1 MTTEMNLLL
10 QALNA
15 SVQPNEPTDYLDEG
29 LFDARHHFRS
39 LLDARL
45 ASFPDA
51 QDIIDRYEE
60 SPDIWEAVIIE
71 AITRLKLTE
80 DKQLLEAARQ
90 VLRYSNL
97 PDPDEPL
104 GQS

>member
-1 MTTEMNLLL
+1 MTAEMNLLL

-29 LFDARHHFRS
+29 LFDARHRFRS
-39 LLDARL
+39 LLEERL
-45 ASFPDA
+45 AGFPDT
-51 QDIIDRYEE
+51 QDMIDRYEE
-60 SPDIWEAVIIE
+60 SPDVWEAVLIE
-71 AITRLKLTE
+71 AIQRQNLAE
-80 DKQLLEAARQ
+80 DKLLQEAARQ

-104 GQS
+104 G